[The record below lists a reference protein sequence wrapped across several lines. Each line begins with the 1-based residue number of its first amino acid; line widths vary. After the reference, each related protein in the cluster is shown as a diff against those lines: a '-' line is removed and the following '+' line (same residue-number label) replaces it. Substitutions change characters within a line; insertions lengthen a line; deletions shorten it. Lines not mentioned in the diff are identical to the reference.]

1 MGRHRT
7 TNSRASNR
15 YGATTLLPSAEKEE
29 DFDKTAIGRHR
40 TTNSRASNR
49 YGATTLLPS
58 AEKEEDKE
66 ADFDRTA
73 MGRHIT
79 MNSIQ
84 LAVPGSKDNDK
95 TRDWAEFPP
104 HYYDI
109 YYNLYKTESGE
120 WFARKPASKKDK
132 RPIFIGVK
140 VNDVFGVDDEEE
152 TFYIFFQMYLNWVP
166 TKEEFEECKAFE
178 KKQKELKKQRK
189 LNFEPE
195 PDEVHT
201 WIPDIKPNFEIRNAR
216 DVEIIQEKFKLKTF
230 KDVAVMSKDMTADKI
245 WFIRTKIIFKLQINE
260 EYEMQNYPFD
270 CQDLTTIL
278 VDNSKSFVFYPE
290 FRERNFCVVTR
301 KCIEIGEFSMKAA
314 FLDVG
319 DISVGDRVT
328 REKTAIIL
336 SLKMQRRWYDILL
349 NQPLI
354 IMLLSLMSLAIFS
367 IPVESYVDRFNLVLT
382 LILTAVASSI
392 KTKSKPYFTLL
403 DKYMLVSF
411 LYLVATT
418 IMVAIIRDEVDQ
430 KQDEYIRYT
439 WMIIFVLLQLIF
451 IIYAFFKKRAEET
464 KIFSNF
470 EQICYM
476 NGDEDVV
483 EFDYFDFGVKKDK
496 KTKKNKLF
504 SYFGSLSLQTKKDE
518 IVFENIY
525 RNQRTLPKKK

>member
-1 MGRHRT
+1 MA
-7 TNSRASNR
+7 NNR
-15 YGATTLLPSAEKEE
+15 YGATTGDTTELEASPEPAEPKPAETLLPSAEKEE

-216 DVEIIQEKFKLKTF
+216 DVEIKK
-230 KDVAVMSKDMTADKI
+230 
-245 WFIRTKIIFKLQINE
+245 N
-260 EYEMQNYPFD
+260 
-270 CQDLTTIL
+270 
-278 VDNSKSFVFYPE
+278 
-290 FRERNFCVVTR
+290 
-301 KCIEIGEFSMKAA
+301 
-314 FLDVG
+314 
-319 DISVGDRVT
+319 
-328 REKTAIIL
+328 L
-336 SLKMQRRWYDILL
+336 SLSFELKQW
-349 NQPLI
+349 LI
-354 IMLLSLMSLAIFS
+354 TDS
-367 IPVESYVDRFNLVLT
+367 R
-382 LILTAVASSI
+382 
-392 KTKSKPYFTLL
+392 
-403 DKYMLVSF
+403 
-411 LYLVATT
+411 
-418 IMVAIIRDEVDQ
+418 
-430 KQDEYIRYT
+430 
-439 WMIIFVLLQLIF
+439 
-451 IIYAFFKKRAEET
+451 
-464 KIFSNF
+464 KI
-470 EQICYM
+470 
-476 NGDEDVV
+476 
-483 EFDYFDFGVKKDK
+483 
-496 KTKKNKLF
+496 
-504 SYFGSLSLQTKKDE
+504 
-518 IVFENIY
+518 
-525 RNQRTLPKKK
+525 